1 MKRQKPKSKQ
11 SAPKQKIEKEPIED
25 DDDEEEVKEKF
36 DPTPYLQRGVNNDD
50 IIAMKEC
57 FDLFDKDKS
66 GYIDLNEMKALI
78 DEMQLDSAPDKI
90 LELTS
95 NLDNNKD
102 NKIDFKEFLNL
113 LSIYNFDPGNE
124 IQLNNMFNK
133 FSDFKD
139 GITVEDL
146 KRMSDLVG
154 ENYTQ
159 EQLENMIKAADKDRD
174 NALNLHE
181 FKRAIHIMEEKK

>member
-1 MKRQKPKSKQ
+1 MKRQKPKTKQ
-11 SAPKQKIEKEPIED
+11 NVPNKKVEKEPIED
-25 DDDEEEVKEKF
+25 DDEEEVTEKF
-36 DPTPYLQRGVNNDD
+36 DPTPYLQKGVNGDD

-66 GYIDLNEMKALI
+66 GFIDLNEMKALI
-78 DEMQLDSAPDKI
+78 DEMQLDSAPEKL
-90 LELTS
+90 LEITA

-102 NKIDFKEFLNL
+102 NKIDFKEYLNL

-139 GITVEDL
+139 GITVDDL

-159 EQLENMIKAADKDRD
+159 EQLENMIKAGDKDRD
-174 NALNLHE
+174 NALNLQE
-181 FKRAIHIMEEKK
+181 FKRVIHLMEKQ